1 MNTVPSMSAPVAGDS
16 VELQVSSD
24 MVKRGLLAAPILI
37 LIAFLIWGTDGAW
50 SSAYAIG
57 LVLVNFMLSAVL
69 IGWAARISLVVLM
82 AATMF
87 GYLFRLGLIFV
98 AVFVVKD
105 AGWISLPAV
114 GAAIIVTHLGLLVWE
129 LRYVSISLAYPGLK
143 PSSPSSSPASTKP

>member
-1 MNTVPSMSAPVAGDS
+1 MT
-16 VELQVSSD
+16 
-24 MVKRGLLAAPILI
+24 
-37 LIAFLIWGTDGAW
+37 
-50 SSAYAIG
+50 
-57 LVLVNFMLSAVL
+57 LVLVNFMLSAIL

-87 GYLFRLGLIFV
+87 GYLFRLRLIFL

-143 PSSPSSSPASTKP
+143 PSSPSPSPASTKP

>member
-1 MNTVPSMSAPVAGDS
+1 MNAVPSMHAPVAGDA

-24 MVKRGLLAAPILI
+24 MAKRGLIVAPLLI
-37 LIAFLIWGTDGAW
+37 LAGYLIWGSDGAW
-50 SSAYAIG
+50 STAYAIA
-57 LVLVNFMLSAVL
+57 LVLVNFLLSALL

-98 AVFVVKD
+98 AVFAVKD
-105 AGWISLPAV
+105 TTWISLPAL

-129 LRYVSISLAYPGLK
+129 LKYVSISLAYPGLK
-143 PSSPSSSPASTKP
+143 PSPPSSSPASTNT

>member
-1 MNTVPSMSAPVAGDS
+1 MNAVPSMHSPVAGDA
-16 VELQVSSD
+16 VELQVSAD
-24 MVKRGLLAAPILI
+24 MAKRGLIVAPLLI
-37 LIAFLIWGTDGAW
+37 VAGYLIWGSDGAW
-50 SSAYAIG
+50 STAYAIA
-57 LVLVNFMLSAVL
+57 LVLVNFLLSALL

-105 AGWISLPAV
+105 TAWISLPAV

-129 LRYVSISLAYPGLK
+129 LKYVSISLAYPGLK
-143 PSSPSSSPASTKP
+143 PSSPSSSPASTNT

>member
-1 MNTVPSMSAPVAGDS
+1 MNTVQSMSAPVAGDP
-16 VELQVSSD
+16 VELLVTAD
-24 MVKRGLLAAPILI
+24 MVKRGLFAAPVLVF
-37 LIAFLIWGTDGAW
+37 AAYLIWGSDGAW
-50 SSAYAIG
+50 SSAYAIA
-57 LVLVNFMLSAVL
+57 LVLVNFLLSALL

-87 GYLFRLGLIFV
+87 GYLFRLGLIFL

-129 LRYVSISLAYPGLK
+129 LRYVSISLAYPALK
-143 PSSPSSSPASTKP
+143 PSLPTSTPASPNP

>member
-1 MNTVPSMSAPVAGDS
+1 MNTVPSMSAPVAGDP

-24 MVKRGLLAAPILI
+24 MVKRGLLAAPLLI
-37 LIAFLIWGTDGAW
+37 LIAFLIWGSDGAW

-57 LVLVNFMLSAVL
+57 LVLVNFMLSALL

-87 GYLFRLGLIFV
+87 GYLFRLCLIFL

-143 PSSPSSSPASTKP
+143 PTPSSSSPASTNP